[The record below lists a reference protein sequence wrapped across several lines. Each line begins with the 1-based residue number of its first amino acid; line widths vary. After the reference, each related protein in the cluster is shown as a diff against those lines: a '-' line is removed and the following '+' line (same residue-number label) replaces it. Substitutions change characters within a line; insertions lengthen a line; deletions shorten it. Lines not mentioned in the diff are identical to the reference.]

1 MESCIEIKRCGIEV
15 KLKTVKA
22 PGNPA
27 MLALSHIIEILGC
40 QVHYGTHLLNRTASC
55 LIASDRMSYVL
66 SSALTGSILITALTS
81 PQVIRTAYVTDL
93 IAVIFVKGEKPAGRT
108 VELGKESDIPL
119 LSTDLTLD
127 ETLDK
132 LSRAGISVS
141 DH

>member
-1 MESCIEIKRCGIEV
+1 
-15 KLKTVKA
+15 
-22 PGNPA
+22 
-27 MLALSHIIEILGC
+27 
-40 QVHYGTHLLNRTASC
+40 
-55 LIASDRMSYVL
+55 MSYVL